1 MRVEKLTTPE
11 RKRELDKIS
20 SIAFTYPMR
29 DPDPKEQT
37 ATNAEEQQRNIE
49 EFAMVDETNDKL
61 MGGMILLD
69 YQTRIG
75 DKWLPLTGIGGVATL
90 PEYRRA
96 GVIRGIFKH
105 ILPRMYENGIA
116 ISGLYPF
123 SHAFYRKFGYEVTSG
138 ISTASVGLDQ
148 LRAFPMP
155 DEVRQIDN
163 QRDELLARGVYEKF
177 AEKRDISMRREISA
191 YWKWL
196 LSADI
201 YKERAYRYL
210 LMRRVGDAMEPCA
223 YISFTPDNQ
232 PDVGNIVAAR
242 EAAYVDMDGLKRL
255 LGFAATFYPHYKRLS
270 MTLPGD
276 VDLGAI
282 CTNSYDVKVKTSYDY
297 MLRAVNARVMLESQ
311 PLSPA
316 LKALAGI
323 KPLSFSL
330 ALTDEM
336 IPQNTGRYD
345 VTITG
350 EGVKCAQS
358 EYGDADM
365 SMNINTFSQLTT
377 GSISL
382 SEAYARDDFEMNAPC
397 PAAEMLFLRR
407 PQYIV
412 DHY

>member
-1 MRVEKLTTPE
+1 
-11 RKRELDKIS
+11 
-20 SIAFTYPMR
+20 
-29 DPDPKEQT
+29 
-37 ATNAEEQQRNIE
+37 
-49 EFAMVDETNDKL
+49 
-61 MGGMILLD
+61 
-69 YQTRIG
+69 
-75 DKWLPLTGIGGVATL
+75 
-90 PEYRRA
+90 
-96 GVIRGIFKH
+96 
-105 ILPRMYENGIA
+105 
-116 ISGLYPF
+116 
-123 SHAFYRKFGYEVTSG
+123 
-138 ISTASVGLDQ
+138 
-148 LRAFPMP
+148 
-155 DEVRQIDN
+155 
-163 QRDELLARGVYEKF
+163 
-177 AEKRDISMRREISA
+177 
-191 YWKWL
+191 
-196 LSADI
+196 
-201 YKERAYRYL
+201 
-210 LMRRVGDAMEPCA
+210 MRRVGDKMEPCA

-270 MTLPGD
+270 LTPPGD

-358 EYGDADM
+358 GYGDADM
-365 SMNINTFSQLTT
+365 KMDITTFSQLTT

-382 SEAYARDDFEMNAPC
+382 SEAYARDDFEMCAPC